1 MTRITVITECFV
13 GQESQVVQKF
23 KKSKFFKGVSLLIF
37 WIEKNAFLTRKSEV
51 VKKFTKSK
59 LSVKYRNGSEPF

>member
-23 KKSKFFKGVSLLIF
+23 KKLKFFKGVSLLIF

-51 VKKFTKSK
+51 VKKLTKSK